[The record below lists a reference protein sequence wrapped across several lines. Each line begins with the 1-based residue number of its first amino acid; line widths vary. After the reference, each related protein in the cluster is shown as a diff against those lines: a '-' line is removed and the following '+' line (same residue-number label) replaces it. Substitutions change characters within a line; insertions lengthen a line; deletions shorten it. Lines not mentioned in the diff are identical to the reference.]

1 MDFSMRNVLK
11 REYNGFFA
19 VFVCFAW
26 VDMLHGYRA
35 AGLSSEFFAS
45 PACIFQD
52 FWAYALAAS
61 FAVFL
66 VLRTLKKTTKVLDVA
81 GREYV

>member
-1 MDFSMRNVLK
+1 MGPEVSFSLKNVLK

-19 VFVCFAW
+19 MFLSFAW
-26 VDMLHGYRA
+26 VDGLHMFRQHGWE
-35 AGLSSEFFAS
+35 GLLIQPFWLVLLAFA
-45 PACIFQD
+45 FV
-52 FWAYALAAS
+52 
-61 FAVFL
+61 VFM

>member
-1 MDFSMRNVLK
+1 MSFSMRNVLK

-19 VFVCFAW
+19 VFFSLAW
-26 VDMLHGYRA
+26 VDMLHGYRE
-35 AGLSSEFFAS
+35 AGLSGDFFAA
-45 PACIFQD
+45 PTCVFQP
-52 FWAYALAAS
+52 FWAYALTSA

>member
-52 FWAYALAAS
+52 FWAYALAGS
-61 FAVFL
+61 FAVFF